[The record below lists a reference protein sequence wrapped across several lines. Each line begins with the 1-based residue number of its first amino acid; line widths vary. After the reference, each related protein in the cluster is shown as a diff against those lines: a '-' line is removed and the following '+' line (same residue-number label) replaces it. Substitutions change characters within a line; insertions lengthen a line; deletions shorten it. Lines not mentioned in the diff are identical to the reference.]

1 MALTTRLRRRVAVWG
16 MDLVNATSR
25 VLGRGSGTV
34 AGGHLALRIDPNLLR
49 SLTEGADVALVS
61 GTNGK
66 TTTTALLT
74 QALRTAREVATNDT
88 GSNMTTGHVATAAH
102 AAPNAVVVLEVD
114 EAYLAKTAVWTT
126 PRVVVLLNL
135 SRDQLDRASE
145 VRMVAEKWRTMC
157 STTTATVV
165 ANADDPLIVYAA
177 SAASSV
183 VWVAAGSSWNLDAVG
198 CPSCGGHIAFGD
210 DGWACGHCAFR
221 RPMPSVACRADDG
234 DLEVALDGVLYRHPF
249 SLPGAFN
256 RGNAALALAAAS
268 ILGAPPEQAIAALV
282 EVKSVAG
289 RYSHEVVDGRQVSL
303 LLAKNPAGWS
313 SLFEVVAGN
322 GDPLVLSI
330 NARTADGADPSW
342 LYDVPFEVLR
352 GRTVVATGDRRHDL
366 SVRLHYA
373 EVDHVVVDDQ
383 RAAITRAATPGRPVT
398 FIGNYTA
405 FGALVAE
412 VRG

>member
-1 MALTTRLRRRVAVWG
+1 MALTTRLRRQVAVLG
-16 MDLVNATSR
+16 MDVVNATSR
-25 VLGRGSGTV
+25 VLRRGSGTV
-34 AGGHLALRIDPNLLR
+34 AGGHVALRIDPDLLR
-49 SLTEGADVALVS
+49 SLTAGREVALVS

-66 TTTTALLT
+66 TTTTALLAA
-74 QALRTAREVATNDT
+74 ALRTAREVATNDT

-114 EAYLAKTAVWTT
+114 EAYLAKTAAWTT
-126 PRVVVLLNL
+126 PRAVVLLNL

-157 STTTATVV
+157 ATTTATVV

-198 CPSCGGHIAFGD
+198 CPSCGGHISFSD
-210 DGWACGHCAFR
+210 HDWTCGQCAFR
-221 RPMPSVACRADDG
+221 RPRPSVECRSDAG
-234 DLEVALDGVLYRHPF
+234 DLEIAVEGEVLRHPF

-256 RGNAALALAAAS
+256 RGNAALALAGAS
-268 ILGAPPEQAIAALV
+268 ILGVAPTRAMAAFATV
-282 EVKSVAG
+282 SSVAG
-289 RYSHEVVDGRQVSL
+289 RYSHEVVDGRSVSL

-313 SLFEVVAGN
+313 SLFDVVASDD
-322 GDPLVLSI
+322 DPLVLSI

-342 LYDVPFEVLR
+342 LYDVPFEALR

-373 EVDHVVVDDQ
+373 EVDHVVEADQ
-383 RAAITRAATPGRPVT
+383 RSAIARAAALGSAVT

-405 FGALVAE
+405 FGAMVAE